1 MYGLGPARGPYTERM
16 RHASLPALFLAALA
30 LLAACGPQSTPTPT
44 PTPTPA
50 PLRLALTAQTTW
62 AQVLP
67 LLPAG
72 ETACV
77 RAELGLEA
85 YASLEASLVLGA
97 QPAAGLSGELGAGAA
112 LNLPVACLS
121 GATVGVLVTAGL
133 EAEAGPLSEP
143 TRACIRGVFTGLGTD
158 ALAAMGEAEG
168 LDDAALGALT
178 GLLLCLTDDEAARI
192 GGDATGGVSLL
203 QLRCV
208 AERADVGA
216 LLSALRGGEAPSP
229 ALAAALAACGVD
241 AAGLGISMPEGLD
254 TEALAACARAALG
267 DAAFDAI
274 ASGQRLPTLTEL
286 SALGS
291 CGLDLGSLDAL
302 TDG

>member
-1 MYGLGPARGPYTERM
+1 MHRALLAV
-16 RHASLPALFLAALA
+16 LFLAVLA
-30 LLAACGPQSTPTPT
+30 LLAACGPQATPTPT

-62 AQVLP
+62 AEVLP
-67 LLPAG
+67 LLPAA
-72 ETACV
+72 EAACV
-77 RAELGLEA
+77 RAELGIEA
-85 YASLEASLVLGA
+85 YAALEASLVLGMEA
-97 QPAAGLSGELGAGAA
+97 TAGLSGELGAGAA
-112 LNLPVACLS
+112 LNLPVECLS

-143 TRACIRGVFTGLGTD
+143 TRACIRGVFTGLGSD
-158 ALAAMGEAEG
+158 ALAGMGEMDG

-208 AERADVGA
+208 AGRADVGA
-216 LLSALRGGEAPSP
+216 LLGALREGQGPS
-229 ALAAALAACGVD
+229 ADLLAALTACGVD
-241 AAGLGISMPEGLD
+241 AAGLGISVPEGLD
-254 TEALAACARAALG
+254 AEVLAACARAALG

-302 TDG
+302 TGR